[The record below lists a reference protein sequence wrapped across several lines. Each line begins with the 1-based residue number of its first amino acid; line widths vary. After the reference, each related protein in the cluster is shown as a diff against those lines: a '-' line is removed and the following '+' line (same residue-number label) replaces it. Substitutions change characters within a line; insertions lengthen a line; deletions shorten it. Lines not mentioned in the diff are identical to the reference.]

1 MENAKGP
8 QGAEPCEPSK
18 VDQLGGDRREG
29 TQRTGRRLSSRAT
42 YPHTPGFKDNGTGKE
57 AALAYAPKAGGRRA
71 QVLAGLRRGP
81 ATAEQIAK
89 RIDLH
94 WYLTRPRLSELKA
107 LGMVIETGGRGAGAL
122 GGRVNVWRLTT
133 DEERAIFNARKAVEA
148 EKTTGDA

>member
-1 MENAKGP
+1 MS
-8 QGAEPCEPSK
+8 EP
-18 VDQLGGDRREG
+18 
-29 TQRTGRRLSSRAT
+29 T

-57 AALAYAPKAGGRRA
+57 AALAYAPKVGRRRA
-71 QVLAGLRRGP
+71 QVLAGLESGP

-107 LGMVIETGGRGAGAL
+107 LGLVVETGERGAGAL
-122 GGRVNVWRLTT
+122 GGRVNVWRVTT
-133 DEERAIFNARKAVEA
+133 AEERGLFNARKAVEA